1 MESLAKQKV
10 ILVIDDDP
18 QIRMMIAEV
27 IESFGHICQTA
38 ADGLEALDMI
48 QKEKFD
54 IAICDIRMP
63 GINGLELVERAKQI
77 NLDVP
82 FIIMTGFSEEY
93 SYERVI
99 EVGAQD
105 FIKKPFTFQELKA
118 KFDRILKERHLVEER
133 DKLLNKQVALNK
145 KLSNFIGV
153 AKDMNSELDFERLFP
168 LIIKKITEA
177 MEAERSSLYVI
188 DWDQREIW
196 TKVAEEVDEIRLPLG
211 QGISGKVAE
220 TGEIINVEEARELKF
235 FRREFDT
242 KHGFQTHSVL
252 CMPVDNRSGERI
264 AVIQVL
270 NKIGEKHFSQDDEDM
285 LRGLTGHVA
294 IALENALLLEE
305 LRVSFE
311 SSIRTLSATVDAKHP
326 FTAGHSQRVTEYA
339 LMIAQEMKIDE
350 AEQEVIKY
358 AAILH
363 DIGKIGIPDKVLL
376 KDGPFTPE
384 EREEMNT
391 HPVKTQLILEQF
403 HFPKALSQ
411 VPIIAK
417 HHHEMVNGQGYPD
430 GLKGYQLPLGSKILS
445 VADVFDAL
453 TSKRD
458 YPKYH
463 GQETL
468 SCDPMQLNLVI
479 SIFKEESG
487 NQFDP
492 DVVDAFLRILP
503 SALKTYRGS
512 HFTPAYVDETI
523 QSLS

>member
-1 MESLAKQKV
+1 MKSVENQKSF
-10 ILVIDDDP
+10 LVIDDDP
-18 QIRMMIAEV
+18 QVRMTIVDV
-27 IESFGHICQTA
+27 IKHFGHLCQTA
-38 ADGLEALDMI
+38 ADGLEALDII

-63 GINGLELVERAKQI
+63 EINGLELIEQAQQM

-93 SYERVI
+93 SYDRIVQA
-99 EVGAQD
+99 GAKD
-105 FIKKPFTFQELKA
+105 FIRKPFTFQELTS
-118 KFDRILKERHLVEER
+118 KFDRILKERNLVEER
-133 DKLLNKQVALNK
+133 DKLLNEQVTLNK
-145 KLSNFIGV
+145 KLSTFIGV
-153 AKDMNSELDFERLFP
+153 AKDLNSELDFDRLLP
-168 LIIKKITEA
+168 LIIRKITEA
-177 MEAERSSLYVI
+177 MEAERSSLYII
-188 DWDQREIW
+188 DWDKREIW

-220 TGEIINVEEARELKF
+220 TGETINVAEARELPF
-235 FRREFDT
+235 FRPEFD
-242 KHGFQTHSVL
+242 KKYHFQTHSVL
-252 CMPVDNRSGERI
+252 CMPVENRSGERI

-270 NKIGEKHFSQDDEDM
+270 NKVGGKRFNEADEDM
-285 LRGLTGHVA
+285 LRSLSGHVS
-294 IALENALLLEE
+294 IALENAFLLEE
-305 LRVSFE
+305 VRVSFE

-326 FTAGHSQRVTEYA
+326 LTAGHSQRVTEYA
-339 LMIAQEMKIDE
+339 LMIAREMNLDD

-417 HHHEMVNGQGYPD
+417 YHHEKVNGQGYPD
-430 GLKGYQLPLGSKILS
+430 GLTGDQLPLGSKILA

-463 GQETL
+463 GKKTL
-468 SCDPMQLNLVI
+468 NCDPMPMKIVI
-479 SIFKEESG
+479 SIFNEERG
-487 NQFDP
+487 NHFDS
-492 DVVDAFLRILP
+492 DVVDTFLRILP
-503 SALKTYRGS
+503 IALKIYRGS
-512 HFTPAYVDETI
+512 HFSHDYVDETI